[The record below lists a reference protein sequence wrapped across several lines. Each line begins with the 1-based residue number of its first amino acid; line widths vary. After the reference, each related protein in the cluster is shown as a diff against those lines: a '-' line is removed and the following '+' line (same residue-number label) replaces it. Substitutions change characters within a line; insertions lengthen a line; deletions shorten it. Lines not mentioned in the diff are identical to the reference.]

1 MYIKKALVQAQSA
14 AVEKD
19 TQREAVKMRCWELS
33 RGLLLLLSALFNSAN
48 QYHMLQHPLMVCS
61 ATWYIKS
68 PLFYTRPAVCTSLLS
83 LYSPLTHLLIYIF
96 CFAAA
101 GCPRHTIFNPC
112 RAASDAPCALSA
124 ARLMNKKG
132 QSALSV
138 PAHMP
143 GERGLKRLLATN
155 SKTHT

>member
-1 MYIKKALVQAQSA
+1 VCAPGGENFPFIREHGSREKPPSQSVGGYMCASLMYIKKAFA
-14 AVEKD
+14 AAHRERRRRGKRH

-83 LYSPLTHLLIYIF
+83 LSLSLSPPLTHLLIYILML
-96 CFAAA
+96 
-101 GCPRHTIFNPC
+101 C
-112 RAASDAPCALSA
+112 RRLPSA
-124 ARLMNKKG
+124 HNF
-132 QSALSV
+132 
-138 PAHMP
+138 
-143 GERGLKRLLATN
+143 
-155 SKTHT
+155 